1 MVLQC
6 LRRVGEA
13 LLQKKPGVVASGVVV
28 PLVLGG
34 ITRVIDKAFL
44 ILAPKVDEPSKLTKR

>member
-44 ILAPKVDEPSKLTKR
+44 ILVPKVDEPSKLTKR